1 MLSRSLLRAQAPR
14 LIARRAA
21 AVPTFAPR
29 VRFYADANEAAAT
42 AGIKEKVEE
51 VISSS
56 ATLKDFT
63 TDPRVIETTKKLKD
77 LLETKGARPI
87 LSRAV
92 CPPQICLA
100 DLVDLKPGYSITNPP
115 GKLAM
120 LGLVADSN
128 FRSIFT
134 EMRSIAAD
142 HNISDADIIKF
153 GQIGMQ
159 AKSTVEDAVGK
170 AEEVKDEVVD
180 TARNAEAALE
190 DKVKSKL

>member
-21 AVPTFAPR
+21 VVPTFAPR

-77 LLETKGARPI
+77 LLESKGARPI
-87 LSRAV
+87 LSRAA
-92 CPPQICLA
+92 CPPHICLA
-100 DLVDLKPGYSITNPP
+100 DLVDLKLGYSITNPP

-120 LGLVADSN
+120 LGLVTDSN